1 LAPLQEVR
9 SIVSYF
15 TGCGLT
21 DRHLASVGIMSATN
35 PFKFAIAGSFGLTYM
50 QIAYCSINYGLSKF
64 NIDNVYSHALSG
76 SIVGASVVSFHLTV
90 ALWKIISNNS

>member
-1 LAPLQEVR
+1 
-9 SIVSYF
+9 
-15 TGCGLT
+15 
-21 DRHLASVGIMSATN
+21 MSATN